1 MWELIRY
8 EFKKLAKSK
17 VNMVAMVLGIA
28 LFTLALFTTFQSNIQ
43 GEDGEWLYGK
53 ADVTAF
59 SEASKQFEG
68 AVTNESIS
76 QNVLEYQ
83 KWYEDYNITQD
94 DDMIDADHPGFEFIR
109 THRPYTIF
117 LFPFLGVDGEGL
129 RQIDVNANPDYYQ
142 MYRDAYK
149 RDYLDT
155 PDEMLPRNIS
165 EKEKEYW
172 IEKSNQITDLK
183 FGNVYVWNDIGESI
197 WSFMLISII
206 LVILVSMT
214 YTREYKCK
222 TDAILLTTKYG
233 KTKLIHAKGIASFLY
248 VMSYFFV
255 CVILFYAIEFAR
267 YGREGFDT
275 SIQISRPSCVYHL
288 TVFQV
293 SLLQFLT
300 VFAFAFAI
308 YAIML
313 FASARIKSAL
323 PVCGIGIAL
332 QYIAS
337 CVVLEPSDNSVVN
350 HLVSLLPSELILGG
364 YVRPISYQIFGMVF
378 NVYQVGITLYI
389 LIGVLFFVFAGK
401 GFKVRH
407 E

>member
-1 MWELIRY
+1 
-8 EFKKLAKSK
+8 
-17 VNMVAMVLGIA
+17 
-28 LFTLALFTTFQSNIQ
+28 
-43 GEDGEWLYGK
+43 
-53 ADVTAF
+53 
-59 SEASKQFEG
+59 
-68 AVTNESIS
+68 
-76 QNVLEYQ
+76 
-83 KWYEDYNITQD
+83 
-94 DDMIDADHPGFEFIR
+94 
-109 THRPYTIF
+109 
-117 LFPFLGVDGEGL
+117 
-129 RQIDVNANPDYYQ
+129 
-142 MYRDAYK
+142 
-149 RDYLDT
+149 
-155 PDEMLPRNIS
+155 MLCRI
-165 EKEKEYW
+165 
-172 IEKSNQITDLK
+172 
-183 FGNVYVWNDIGESI
+183 
-197 WSFMLISII
+197 
-206 LVILVSMT
+206 
-214 YTREYKCK
+214 
-222 TDAILLTTKYG
+222 
-233 KTKLIHAKGIASFLY
+233 
-248 VMSYFFV
+248 FFV

-364 YVRPISYQIFGMVF
+364 YVIPISYQIFGMVF